1 MYGENLRLSVMSIMA
16 ALASEKQWM
25 RLVRDGRKAYGK
37 LIDYYI
43 SDSSLDESS
52 GRSDSR
58 TGTVKYIA
66 ERLGEKPATVN
77 KWFRQIYQD
86 IFDLNEEHPELFVN
100 PGEQLCSFEYS
111 SPGNGGGFWFNLG
124 VKSIPRVGELFS
136 FRFVSPLEKFPDF
149 VVKEVTHR
157 FERGKMEVEVFL
169 RPKCYSGGIYRDLL
183 IDKARFMGYMDIL
196 DLGRLDYAIDDKLMD
211 IFRGSQ
217 SDFI

>member
-1 MYGENLRLSVMSIMA
+1 MMYGENLRLSVVSIMA

-111 SPGNGGGFWFNLG
+111 SQVMAAVSG
-124 VKSIPRVGELFS
+124 SISE
-136 FRFVSPLEKFPDF
+136 
-149 VVKEVTHR
+149 
-157 FERGKMEVEVFL
+157 
-169 RPKCYSGGIYRDLL
+169 
-183 IDKARFMGYMDIL
+183 
-196 DLGRLDYAIDDKLMD
+196 
-211 IFRGSQ
+211 
-217 SDFI
+217 